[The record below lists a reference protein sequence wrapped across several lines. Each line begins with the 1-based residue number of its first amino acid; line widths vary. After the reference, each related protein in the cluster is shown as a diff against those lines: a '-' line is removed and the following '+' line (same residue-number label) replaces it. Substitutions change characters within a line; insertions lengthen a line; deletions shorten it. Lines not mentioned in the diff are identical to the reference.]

1 MEPVIHVSA
10 GLAEVEFG
18 VCSEGLLL
26 RRCKRGEIFILW
38 MDTGAVE
45 TVLRPKKFRTE
56 PERNPHLRVRWAWWS
71 IQAF

>member
-1 MEPVIHVSA
+1 MEC
-10 GLAEVEFG
+10 G

-26 RRCKRGEIFILW
+26 RCKHGEIFIVW

-56 PERNPHLRVRWAWWS
+56 PERNPHLRVRWAWWCTPA
-71 IQAF
+71 IQAS